1 MAVSFVEKIST
12 LVKLIKEPGI
22 LSSLL
27 SLRYSG
33 YLADNGWFA
42 SFNKKAPL
50 DKNGNPIPWFTYSC
64 NDFIKGRLKKNFN
77 IFEFGSGNST
87 LFFAPC
93 VNSVTSV
100 EHNEEWFR
108 IQKNRIPSNV
118 KIIFDDDNTG
128 GYSRSISN
136 SNNKY
141 EIVVV
146 DGIDRVNCIINS
158 VDYLSENGVLLLDDS
173 ERNEYGKGIEF
184 LNERG
189 FKKID
194 FWGIAAGI
202 LFKKCTSIFYK
213 DRNCLEI

>member
-1 MAVSFVEKIST
+1 MAVSFGKKIST

-50 DKNGNPIPWFTYSC
+50 DKDGNPIPWFTYSC
-64 NDFIKGRLKKNFN
+64 NDFIKDRLKNKFD

-87 LFFAPC
+87 LFFAPK
-93 VNSVTSV
+93 VKSVTSA
-100 EHNEEWFR
+100 EHSEEWYR

-118 KIIFDDDNTG
+118 SIIFNDDETG
-128 GYSRSISN
+128 GYSKSIAN
-136 SNNKY
+136 TNNKY
-141 EIVVV
+141 EVVVV
-146 DGIDRVNCIINS
+146 DGIDRVSCIINS
-158 VDYLSENGVLLLDDS
+158 VDSLKDDGVLILDDS
-173 ERNEYGKGIEF
+173 ERDEYGKGIAY
-184 LNERG
+184 LAERG
-189 FKKID
+189 FKRID

-202 LFKKCTSIFYK
+202 LFKKCTTIFYK
-213 DRNCLEI
+213 ERNCLEI